1 DAVNSYDNLW
11 FGQPADT
18 RRVYTLN
25 LPCVES
31 INFGSAQ
38 NIDARISVKSEFD
51 DEVPFY
57 EMTNKMF
64 NNEAPLNTARLTI
77 GSVGFELRP
86 LRTEWTQLKS
96 LTLELPIEFKPLLQL
111 IYRLPNLVDLTVRNL
126 ESATPNDSFRET
138 RNHGLRVILQRP
150 LTTKIER
157 LELGFKE

>member
-1 DAVNSYDNLW
+1 
-11 FGQPADT
+11 
-18 RRVYTLN
+18 
-25 LPCVES
+25 
-31 INFGSAQ
+31 
-38 NIDARISVKSEFD
+38 EFD
-51 DEVPFY
+51 DDVPFY

-64 NNEAPLNTARLTI
+64 NNEAPLNTARLSI

-157 LELGFKE
+157 LELGFKESMTGGAA

>member
-1 DAVNSYDNLW
+1 
-11 FGQPADT
+11 
-18 RRVYTLN
+18 
-25 LPCVES
+25 
-31 INFGSAQ
+31 FGSAQ

>member
-1 DAVNSYDNLW
+1 
-11 FGQPADT
+11 
-18 RRVYTLN
+18 
-25 LPCVES
+25 
-31 INFGSAQ
+31 
-38 NIDARISVKSEFD
+38 
-51 DEVPFY
+51 
-57 EMTNKMF
+57 MTNKMF
-64 NNEAPLNTARLTI
+64 NNEAPLNTARLSI